1 MRRRLRIALATATA
15 ALALCSSLGVEGG
28 SATARARAQNVDH
41 KCSENV
47 DVDGFSDS
55 VDGTLFRKRYVGNL
69 SGLAVDS
76 DGSIAALSDR
86 SLLFRL
92 KVQSQNGNP
101 TAEPIGV
108 TDLGDEQGYPSLDSE
123 ALVIDQDKT
132 RLVTS
137 EIEPSIRFYSAES
150 ARKPVGKLPMPQWLL
165 VKPAGRAPDRNLT
178 LEGLTL
184 QPGGKTLIASM
195 EGPLEGDGKDTA
207 GHTLVRLQSW
217 QREQNQTAKDFK
229 IAKQYGYPVDKNPDV
244 ASKDLGISEIAAT
257 PDGRLLVIERG
268 HSPSGNTVRLYLA
281 DLSGATDVTDTEYLP
296 GSAQLVKKTLLAD
309 LVKCPD
315 LGAPAKQPQHNK
327 LLDNIEGMAVTST
340 TGGTLKLLL
349 VSDDNANVNQ
359 ITRLYALTAKLPN
372 SGS

>member
-1 MRRRLRIALATATA
+1 MRRRLRIALATTTA

-41 KCSENV
+41 KCSDNV

-55 VDGTLFRKRYVGNL
+55 LDGTLFRKRYVGNL
-69 SGLAVDS
+69 SGLAVDH
-76 DGSIAALSDR
+76 DGSIAAVSDR
-86 SLLFRL
+86 SLLFGL
-92 KVQSQNGNP
+92 KVTSQNGNP
-101 TAEPIGV
+101 NAEPIGV
-108 TDLGDEQGYPSLDSE
+108 ADLGDEQGYPSLDSE

-229 IAKQYGYPVDKNPDV
+229 IAKQYGYPVDKNPDNG
-244 ASKDLGISEIAAT
+244 KDLGISEIAAV
-257 PDGRLLVIERG
+257 DKDRLLVLERG
-268 HSPSGNTVRLYLA
+268 HDRDKGNTARLYLA
-281 DLSGATDVTDTEYLP
+281 DLNQASDVSNVEKLP

-327 LLDNIEGMAVTST
+327 LLDNIEGMAVTSA

-349 VSDDNANVNQ
+349 VSDDNANVAQ
-359 ITRLYALTAKLPN
+359 ITRLYALTVTLPT
-372 SGS
+372 SRS

>member
-1 MRRRLRIALATATA
+1 MRRRLRIALATTTA

-41 KCSENV
+41 KCSDNV
-47 DVDGFSDS
+47 DADGFSDS
-55 VDGTLFRKRYVGNL
+55 LDGTLFRKRYVGNL
-69 SGLAVDS
+69 SGLAVDH
-76 DGSIAALSDR
+76 DGSIAAVSDR

-101 TAEPIGV
+101 TAEPTGV
-108 TDLGDEQGYPSLDSE
+108 TDLRDEQGYPSLDSE
-123 ALVIDQDKT
+123 ALVIDSDKT

-137 EIEPSIRFYSAES
+137 EIEPSIRIYDES
-150 ARKPVGKLPMPQWLL
+150 GRNPVKLTMPKRLL
-165 VKPAGRAPDRNLT
+165 VKPDGRAPDRNLT

-184 QPGGKTLIASM
+184 QPGGKTLVASM

-217 QREQNQTAKDFK
+217 QREQGQSAKDFK
-229 IAKQYGYPVDKNPDV
+229 IAAQYGYAVDKNPDV

-281 DLSGATDVTDTEYLP
+281 DLSGATDVTNTENLP

-349 VSDDNANVNQ
+349 VSDDNANVAQ
-359 ITRLYALTAKLPN
+359 ITRLYALTAKLPS